1 MRKCSSASGGK
12 QIVRIHYSKGK
23 KNKSVSSQKPAC
35 KKEDTDP
42 EIIILGNRI
51 KKIKIAVIK
60 LLFFFQLSY
69 NIMGFVHCL
78 NYFVSYILHVSAH
91 I

>member
-1 MRKCSSASGGK
+1 MLLCKLGK
-12 QIVRIHYSKGK
+12 TNCKDTLEQREK
-23 KNKSVSSQKPAC
+23 KKSVFSQKLAC

-78 NYFVSYILHVSAH
+78 NHFVSYMLQVLAH

>member
-1 MRKCSSASGGK
+1 M
-12 QIVRIHYSKGK
+12 Q
-23 KNKSVSSQKPAC
+23 
-35 KKEDTDP
+35 KEDTDP

-60 LLFFFQLSY
+60 LLFFFQLSC
-69 NIMGFVHCL
+69 NTMGFVHYL
-78 NYFVSYILHVSAH
+78 NYFVSHVLAH